1 MQKINTIA
9 VGFSLVELMVVITII
24 GILAV
29 FATGA
34 YDSFRAN
41 ARRAEAKQN
50 LNFLAK
56 LQTTYLQQKD
66 RYWSGDAATNGSC
79 SVGSH
84 TTQSDCTS
92 ATPPGVWTPAAQ
104 LSQMTSKAGSY
115 GYRGGGNTNC
125 DKNALGFRVNN
136 CSELRYQYWIQ
147 GADSGNYV
155 AVAYAHSDVNR
166 WLYPRCTGEK
176 GPDGSATVTRSADN
190 CNDNDIIA
198 NNTGVEKRHPD
209 HTTFTQGDAW
219 CTGPKGN
226 QVNFVDIVE
235 TCE

>member
-1 MQKINTIA
+1 MKHING
-9 VGFSLVELMVVITII
+9 GFSLVELMVVITII
-24 GILAV
+24 GVLAV

-50 LNFLAK
+50 LNFIAK

-66 RYWSGDAATNGSC
+66 RYWSGLAGTTGTCSGGTACPANANQSQCSSCGGTWATGIT
-79 SVGSH
+79 GK
-84 TTQSDCTS
+84 
-92 ATPPGVWTPAAQ
+92 
-104 LSQMTSKAGSY
+104 MTKKENAY
-115 GYRGGGNTNC
+115 GYKGGGATNC

-136 CSELRYQYWIQ
+136 CTDLRYRYWIQ
-147 GADSGNYV
+147 GADSGNYT
-155 AVAYAHSDVNR
+155 AVAWAISDVER

-176 GPDGSATVTRSADN
+176 GPDGSPTVVRSADD
-190 CNDNDIIA
+190 CNDSAAVD
-198 NNTGVEKRHPD
+198 NNTGVAD
-209 HTTFTQGDAW
+209 HTPAAQTQGDAW

-226 QVNFVDIVE
+226 QVNYVDIVE